1 MKFSNH
7 NDLQIVIVKPG
18 ATDLDEQ
25 GRIVGSLDVPLSE
38 SGEQQAK
45 DAASELAGIKLKAV
59 YSCPSLASQQTA
71 VQLTLGTRLKVRVD
85 ANLKNMDH
93 GLWHGKELK
102 ELQSN
107 QPKLFRQ
114 WEENPANVYPP
125 GGETTTELLPR
136 VDAMLKTIT
145 RKHKTGTV
153 VIVAPDPIASVIAG
167 RIDGQHHSPT
177 MQSDTQ
183 CGSHETLS
191 LSPGFAV

>member
-1 MKFSNH
+1 M
-7 NDLQIVIVKPG
+7 
-18 ATDLDEQ
+18 
-25 GRIVGSLDVPLSE
+25 
-38 SGEQQAK
+38 
-45 DAASELAGIKLKAV
+45 
-59 YSCPSLASQQTA
+59 
-71 VQLTLGTRLKVRVD
+71 KVRVD

-93 GLWHGKELK
+93 GLWHGKEIK

-114 WEENPANVYPP
+114 WEENPASICPP

-153 VIVAPDPIASVIAG
+153 VIVAPDPIASIIAG
-167 RIDGQHHSPT
+167 RIDDQREAPI
-177 MQSDTQ
+177 MQSETQ